1 MKTKQI
7 FNTLFALIG
16 IISVAFISPS
26 NKNIAPKPIKKT
38 MISFEVQGNCAEC
51 KERIES
57 ALDKKGIYKA
67 MYNIE
72 SSIVTIT
79 YDPTKLQEIQLH
91 NMIAMVGHDT
101 DKVKA
106 SNVVYQ
112 SLPDCCKYRKDDDE
126 WGPGKH

>member
-1 MKTKQI
+1 MKSKHVFQNLFFVITLLSLAFTKPIQ
-7 FNTLFALIG
+7 NNHG
-16 IISVAFISPS
+16 
-26 NKNIAPKPIKKT
+26 PKPIRKT
-38 MISFEVQGNCAEC
+38 VISFEVQGNCGEC
-51 KERIES
+51 KERIEG

-67 MYNIE
+67 IYNIE
-72 SSIVTIT
+72 SSTVTIT

-101 DKVKA
+101 NKVKA

>member
-7 FNTLFALIG
+7 LNTFFALIG

-38 MISFEVQGNCAEC
+38 IISFEVQGNCAEC

-67 MYNIE
+67 IYNIE

-79 YDPTKLQEIQLH
+79 YDPTKLQ
-91 NMIAMVGHDT
+91 
-101 DKVKA
+101 
-106 SNVVYQ
+106 
-112 SLPDCCKYRKDDDE
+112 
-126 WGPGKH
+126 

>member
-1 MKTKQI
+1 MAFT
-7 FNTLFALIG
+7 FPSHLE
-16 IISVAFISPS
+16 IS
-26 NKNIAPKPIKKT
+26 PKPIRKT
-38 MISFEVQGNCAEC
+38 TISFEVQGNCAEC
-51 KERIES
+51 KERIEN

-67 MYNIE
+67 IYSIE

-91 NMIAMVGHDT
+91 NIIAMVGHDT

>member
-1 MKTKQI
+1 MA
-7 FNTLFALIG
+7 FTLPI
-16 IISVAFISPS
+16 
-26 NKNIAPKPIKKT
+26 KNIIAPKPIRKT
-38 MISFEVQGNCAEC
+38 TISFEVQGNCAEC
-51 KERIES
+51 KERIEH

-67 MYNIE
+67 IYNIE

-101 DKVKA
+101 SKVKA
-106 SNVVYQ
+106 SNVVYE
-112 SLPDCCKYRKDDDE
+112 SLPDCCKYRKDEDE

>member
-1 MKTKQI
+1 
-7 FNTLFALIG
+7 
-16 IISVAFISPS
+16 
-26 NKNIAPKPIKKT
+26 

>member
-1 MKTKQI
+1 MRARHLFI
-7 FNTLFALIG
+7 IGITLFS
-16 IISVAFISPS
+16 IISLAFTFP
-26 NKNIAPKPIKKT
+26 KNLEFSPKPIRKT
-38 MISFEVQGNCAEC
+38 TISFEVQGNCGEC
-51 KERIES
+51 KERIEK

-67 MYNIE
+67 IYNIE
-72 SSIVTIT
+72 SNIVTIS

-91 NMIAMVGHDT
+91 NIIAMVGHDT